1 MAFRLFADLVVLLH
15 LGFILF
21 AALGGLLALR
31 WRRAP
36 WLHVPTALWGGFV
49 EISGRVCP
57 LTPLENALRRAAGEA
72 GYRGGFIEHYV
83 LPLVYPEGLT
93 REAQLVLAGLLL
105 AVNAV
110 VYAIVWRRRRPQ
122 REARSATQRVYA
134 TGGKKAR

>member
-15 LGFILF
+15 LGFIAF
-21 AALGGLLALR
+21 AVLGGLLALR

-36 WLHVPTALWGGFV
+36 WLHLPAALWGGFV

-83 LPLVYPEGLT
+83 LPLVYPAGLT

-105 AVNAV
+105 GANAA
-110 VYAIVWRRRRPQ
+110 VYALVWRRLKSA
-122 REARSATQRVYA
+122 EAGAS
-134 TGGKKAR
+134 GGR